1 MIGLSLWYIKDIFLK
16 GGHFIKDRNI
26 PSWNTGLFDVLT
38 QYHNIDF
45 IQLTDDGFEEFI
57 QYQLRNPTLREI
69 DLKVDL
75 HIVYLSW
82 IWY

>member
-1 MIGLSLWYIKDIFLK
+1 MYC
-16 GGHFIKDRNI
+16 
-26 PSWNTGLFDVLT
+26 
-38 QYHNIDF
+38 HNIIIFFF

-75 HIVYLSW
+75 HIVYLS
-82 IWY
+82 

>member
-1 MIGLSLWYIKDIFLK
+1 MS
-16 GGHFIKDRNI
+16 
-26 PSWNTGLFDVLT
+26 

-75 HIVYLSW
+75 HSTEKYHFMPFIFFLLGHIDLRKGSD
-82 IWY
+82 